1 MPSFGDLFTDLR
13 GEDRT
18 LRVSY
23 HPDRG
28 AVVLS
33 LWSGAVCRGSF
44 RMPAD
49 ELGRLLA
56 LLTDMQ
62 RAASPGTA
70 TGPDTP
76 TGGTGA
82 DGAPS
87 PGGPAVADEPATVA
101 APAVERT
108 GDISAHRAALPVQPV
123 PRVA

>member
-33 LWSGAVCRGSF
+33 LWSGTLCRGSF

-49 ELGRLLA
+49 DVDRLVG
-56 LLTDMQ
+56 LLTAV
-62 RAASPGTA
+62 RAAADEGDPDGPGTA
-70 TGPDTP
+70 AVEVATP
-76 TGGTGA
+76 VG
-82 DGAPS
+82 
-87 PGGPAVADEPATVA
+87 E
-101 APAVERT
+101 PAVERT
-108 GDISAHRAALPVQPV
+108 GDISGTARRVALPAVPA

>member
-33 LWSGAVCRGSF
+33 LWSGTLCRGSF
-44 RMPAD
+44 RLPAD
-49 ELGRLLA
+49 DVDRLLA
-56 LLTDMQ
+56 LLTAVRTAGVDD
-62 RAASPGTA
+62 AAGPGTA
-70 TGPDTP
+70 A
-76 TGGTGA
+76 GGSEST
-82 DGAPS
+82 APV
-87 PGGPAVADEPATVA
+87 PEPS
-101 APAVERT
+101 VERT
-108 GDISAHRAALPVQPV
+108 GDVSGTARRVVLPT

>member
-33 LWSGAVCRGSF
+33 LWNGTLCRGSF

-49 ELGRLLA
+49 DVDQLLA
-56 LLTDMQ
+56 LLTAV
-62 RAASPGTA
+62 RTAADGDDASGLGTA
-70 TGPDTP
+70 
-76 TGGTGA
+76 
-82 DGAPS
+82 
-87 PGGPAVADEPATVA
+87 ADESA
-101 APAVERT
+101 APVPQPSVERT
-108 GDISAHRAALPVQPV
+108 GDISGTARRVAIPA

>member
-33 LWSGAVCRGSF
+33 LWNGTLCRGSF

-49 ELGRLLA
+49 DVDRLLA
-56 LLTDMQ
+56 LLTAV
-62 RAASPGTA
+62 RIAAGGDDAAGPGTA
-70 TGPDTP
+70 
-76 TGGTGA
+76 A
-82 DGAPS
+82 DGS
-87 PGGPAVADEPATVA
+87 A
-101 APAVERT
+101 APVPEPSVERT
-108 GDISAHRAALPVQPV
+108 GDVSGTARRVVLPALPA

>member
-33 LWSGAVCRGSF
+33 LWNGTLCRGSF

-49 ELGRLLA
+49 DVDRLLA
-56 LLTDMQ
+56 LLTAV
-62 RAASPGTA
+62 RIAAGGDDADDAGTV
-70 TGPDTP
+70 
-76 TGGTGA
+76 A
-82 DGAPS
+82 DGSTAP
-87 PGGPAVADEPATVA
+87 VLEPS
-101 APAVERT
+101 VERT
-108 GDISAHRAALPVQPV
+108 GDVSGTARRVVLPAVPA

>member
-1 MPSFGDLFTDLR
+1 MPTFGDLFTDLR

-33 LWSGAVCRGSF
+33 LWSGTMCRGSF

-49 ELGRLLA
+49 DVDRLVA
-56 LLTDMQ
+56 LLTSVGT
-62 RAASPGTA
+62 AADGGDAAGPGTA
-70 TGPDTP
+70 VVEG
-76 TGGTGA
+76 
-82 DGAPS
+82 
-87 PGGPAVADEPATVA
+87 A
-101 APAVERT
+101 APAPEASVERT
-108 GDISAHRAALPVQPV
+108 GDISGTARRMALPTLPA

>member
-33 LWSGAVCRGSF
+33 LWNGTLCRGSF

-49 ELGRLLA
+49 DVDRLLA
-56 LLTDMQ
+56 LLTAVRIAGGGDD
-62 RAASPGTA
+62 ADGPGTA
-70 TGPDTP
+70 
-76 TGGTGA
+76 
-82 DGAPS
+82 
-87 PGGPAVADEPATVA
+87 ADESAATVA
-101 APAVERT
+101 EASVERT
-108 GDISAHRAALPVQPV
+108 GDVSGTARRVVLPALPA

>member
-1 MPSFGDLFTDLR
+1 MPSFGNLFTDLR

-33 LWSGAVCRGSF
+33 LWNGTLCRGSF

-49 ELGRLLA
+49 DMDRLLA
-56 LLTDMQ
+56 LLTAV
-62 RAASPGTA
+62 RIAAGGGDGAGPGTA
-70 TGPDTP
+70 AGES
-76 TGGTGA
+76 
-82 DGAPS
+82 DG
-87 PGGPAVADEPATVA
+87 VA
-101 APAVERT
+101 AVPVPEPSVERT
-108 GDISAHRAALPVQPV
+108 GDVSGTVRRVALPA

>member
-33 LWSGAVCRGSF
+33 LWNGTLCRGSF

-49 ELGRLLA
+49 DVDRLLA
-56 LLTDMQ
+56 LLTAV
-62 RAASPGTA
+62 RTA
-70 TGPDTP
+70 
-76 TGGTGA
+76 A
-82 DGAPS
+82 DGDDAS
-87 PGGPAVADEPATVA
+87 GLGMAADESA
-101 APAVERT
+101 APVPQPSVERT
-108 GDISAHRAALPVQPV
+108 GDISGAARRVAIPA

>member
-33 LWSGAVCRGSF
+33 LWSGTLCRGSF

-49 ELGRLLA
+49 DIDRLVA
-56 LLTDMQ
+56 LLTAV
-62 RAASPGTA
+62 RAAGDGSDPAGPGTA
-70 TGPDTP
+70 SVEVAT
-76 TGGTGA
+76 
-82 DGAPS
+82 
-87 PGGPAVADEPATVA
+87 AVAD
-101 APAVERT
+101 PAVDRT
-108 GDISAHRAALPVQPV
+108 GDVSGTARRVPLPPV
-123 PRVA
+123 PAPRVA

>member
-33 LWSGAVCRGSF
+33 LWNGTLCRGSF

-49 ELGRLLA
+49 DVDRLLA
-56 LLTDMQ
+56 LLTAV
-62 RAASPGTA
+62 RIAAGGATRPVPARPPTRARARPGPRSRNRPSNAPATSPGPSAASPCQRPG
-70 TGPDTP
+70 
-76 TGGTGA
+76 
-82 DGAPS
+82 S
-87 PGGPAVADEPATVA
+87 PEN
-101 APAVERT
+101 
-108 GDISAHRAALPVQPV
+108 
-123 PRVA
+123 

>member
-33 LWSGAVCRGSF
+33 LWSTLCRGSF
-44 RMPAD
+44 RMPVD
-49 ELGRLLA
+49 DLGRLLT

-62 RAASPGTA
+62 R
-70 TGPDTP
+70 
-76 TGGTGA
+76 
-82 DGAPS
+82 
-87 PGGPAVADEPATVA
+87 VA
-101 APAVERT
+101 APDDSAGGDVTGSGPAATEVGELASAPSVEIT
-108 GDISAHRAALPVQPV
+108 GDVSAHRAAVPIQPV

>member
-33 LWSGAVCRGSF
+33 LWSGTLCRGSF

-49 ELGRLLA
+49 DVDRLLA
-56 LLTDMQ
+56 LLTAV
-62 RAASPGTA
+62 RIAAGGDDAPGPGTA
-70 TGPDTP
+70 
-76 TGGTGA
+76 A
-82 DGAPS
+82 DQSESASPVPEPS
-87 PGGPAVADEPATVA
+87 
-101 APAVERT
+101 VERT
-108 GDISAHRAALPVQPV
+108 GDVSGTVRRAALPT

>member
-33 LWSGAVCRGSF
+33 LWSGTLCRGSF
-44 RMPAD
+44 RLPTD
-49 ELGRLLA
+49 DVDRLLA
-56 LLTDMQ
+56 LL
-62 RAASPGTA
+62 AAVRGEAGGDGAAGPGTA
-70 TGPDTP
+70 AVE
-76 TGGTGA
+76 GA
-82 DGAPS
+82 
-87 PGGPAVADEPATVA
+87 ATV
-101 APAVERT
+101 PEPSVERT
-108 GDISAHRAALPVQPV
+108 GDISGTARRVALPTLPA

>member
-1 MPSFGDLFTDLR
+1 MPAFGDLFTDLR

-33 LWSGAVCRGSF
+33 LWSGTLCRGSF

-49 ELGRLLA
+49 DVDRLLG
-56 LLTDMQ
+56 LLSAV
-62 RAASPGTA
+62 RAAADGDDTAGPGTA
-70 TGPDTP
+70 
-76 TGGTGA
+76 A
-82 DGAPS
+82 VEV
-87 PGGPAVADEPATVA
+87 PAAVTE
-101 APAVERT
+101 PAVERT
-108 GDISAHRAALPVQPV
+108 GDISGTARRVALPAVPA

>member
-33 LWSGAVCRGSF
+33 LWNGTLCRGSF

-49 ELGRLLA
+49 DVDRLLA
-56 LLTDMQ
+56 LLTAV
-62 RAASPGTA
+62 RIAAGGDDAAGPGTA
-70 TGPDTP
+70 
-76 TGGTGA
+76 
-82 DGAPS
+82 
-87 PGGPAVADEPATVA
+87 ADESDSADPV
-101 APAVERT
+101 PEPSVERT
-108 GDISAHRAALPVQPV
+108 GDVSGTARRVVLPALPA